1 MDEARKVLSDASKR
15 NGRDIEPD
23 KIGTK
28 NINKQRR
35 LLETASF
42 SPVDYKLKRHDTG
55 MLFRIS
61 VLKKPSAAGSNGSFF
76 DIMKH
81 PTLRCVSNRDENTVD
96 VVLKYLINDDI

>member
-28 NINKQRR
+28 NIAQQRR
-35 LLETASF
+35 LLETAFF
-42 SPVDYKLKRHDTG
+42 SPVDFKLKRHENG
-55 MLFRIS
+55 MLFRFS

-81 PTLRCVSNRDENTVD
+81 PTLRCVSNIMEIT
-96 VVLKYLINDDI
+96 